1 MPPTLA
7 TLVQNSALRLSV
19 LAGHD
24 RLDAS
29 VRWAHAS
36 ELADPTPYMDG
47 GELILFTGLKL
58 DAADPEVMRA
68 YVGKLVGKGV
78 VGLGFAAGVNYEGV
92 PQALIDACAA
102 ADLPLLEVPRRTPF
116 IAISKAVSADIAA
129 EQYRAVTAGFD
140 AQREMTRAALSRE
153 GPSALLARLASQVD
167 GWAALYDASGTVV
180 ATAPA
185 WAVRRA
191 ARFVGDAERLRDRP
205 APASAV
211 VSEADSGDDRVELQ
225 SIGTGRRAKAVL
237 AVGTA
242 APLGTAERYAVNSAI
257 ALLTLTTERSR
268 ALQEAEQRLGAAVM
282 KMLLVGEGD
291 HARAVAGQLYGGL
304 LDAPMRVIVAEPASA
319 AAARYAHES
328 ITAQSGAARAGFP
341 AQAGAPVV
349 PARLASSGPTGYL
362 ARAGEPCG
370 LTDLAASPG
379 GRSATAATSAPGRA
393 QTGRAQGGKSQSGKA
408 SAGKPVAGRPSGAK
422 PAAGKASAAR
432 LSATAHVS
440 STTGSAAGPRPTT
453 GPATGQGPATGH
465 GLTTGH
471 GSATGQEPAT
481 GHGLPGGPG
490 STTGAATG
498 PRPTTGQ
505 GPVPGSTG
513 QGPVPG
519 SSTSSGAAAEGLR
532 PAVPKPSTAVSLPAP
547 APASAASGV
556 VVGPA
561 GGGPQ
566 PDARD
571 GGRLDRIVWPL
582 EELADAVETAAARS
596 GEAVLV
602 VPDGARLVVLASDGG
617 AAVAACAEFAATAP
631 SAQPGRRPEGGAEEG
646 LAIGVSAP
654 AGLPAAAVAFKQ
666 ADQALSVARRRG
678 VPLVEHED
686 VAAGSVLPLL
696 ADDAVRAFA
705 DGLLRSLREHD
716 ANGRGDLVASLR
728 AWLSRHGQ
736 WDAAAAELGVHR
748 HTLRYRM
755 RRVEEILGRSL
766 DDPDV
771 RMELWLALKA
781 TS

>member
-1 MPPTLA
+1 MGAGGCTVKCVMPPTLA
-7 TLVQNSALRLSV
+7 ALVQNSALRLSV
-19 LAGHD
+19 LAGHGG
-24 RLDAS
+24 LDAT
-29 VRWAHAS
+29 VRWAHSS

-58 DAADPEVMRA
+58 DADDRDAMRA
-68 YVGKLVGKGV
+68 YVDKLVGKGV

-92 PQALIDACAA
+92 PQALVDACRG

-129 EQYRAVTAGFD
+129 EQYRAVSAGFD

-167 GWAALYDASGTVV
+167 GWAALYDASGSVV

-191 ARFVGDAERLRDRP
+191 TRFVGDAERLRDRP

-211 VSEADSGDDRVELQ
+211 VSEGDGGDDRVELQ
-225 SIGTGRRAKAVL
+225 SIGSGRRAKAVL

-257 ALLTLTTERSR
+257 ALLTLTMERSR
-268 ALQEAEQRLGAAVM
+268 ALQEAEQRLGAAVL
-282 KMLLVGEGD
+282 KMLLVGEGE

-319 AAARYAHES
+319 AAARFAQEGIAAVQS
-328 ITAQSGAARAGFP
+328 AQSAGP
-341 AQAGAPVV
+341 PPVPTASAVRPSSPV
-349 PARLASSGPTGYL
+349 PAGYL
-362 ARAGEPCG
+362 ARAGELCG
-370 LTDLAASPG
+370 LADLAATAGTAAVVPASSEPARPG
-379 GRSATAATSAPGRA
+379 GVRASA
-393 QTGRAQGGKSQSGKA
+393 KA
-408 SAGKPVAGRPSGAK
+408 SARSSAKQSARPSATGPAASQQAAGKP
-422 PAAGKASAAR
+422 PAAG
-432 LSATAHVS
+432 
-440 STTGSAAGPRPTT
+440 GWDGP
-453 GPATGQGPATGH
+453 
-465 GLTTGH
+465 
-471 GSATGQEPAT
+471 
-481 GHGLPGGPG
+481 
-490 STTGAATG
+490 TGAATG
-498 PRPTTGQ
+498 AG
-505 GPVPGSTG
+505 
-513 QGPVPG
+513 
-519 SSTSSGAAAEGLR
+519 
-532 PAVPKPSTAVSLPAP
+532 
-547 APASAASGV
+547 ASAASGV
-556 VVGPA
+556 VVGS
-561 GGGPQ
+561 GGPQ
-566 PDARD
+566 ADASD
-571 GGRLDRIVWPL
+571 TGRLSRIVWPL
-582 EELADAVETAAARS
+582 EELADAVETAAARN

-617 AAVAACAEFAATAP
+617 AAVAGCAEFAGTA
-631 SAQPGRRPEGGAEEG
+631 SAARPGRRSGGGGEEG

-654 AGLPAAAVAFKQ
+654 VGLAAAAVAFKQ

-678 VPLVEHED
+678 VALVEHED

-705 DGLLRSLREHD
+705 DGLLRALREHD

-781 TS
+781 TG